1 MKKRIVIK
9 FGGTSV
15 GSIEKIINAAKI
27 VEKRHAEGNQV
38 IVVVSAMSGVTND
51 LISKSNQISKNF
63 NKSELDVLMSSGEQ
77 VTCSL
82 LSGALIELGLK
93 ARSWLSWQIPIITN
107 DNYTSSQIIN
117 IKTDEILNFISK
129 KGIAVIPG
137 FQGISPESRVTTLG
151 RGGSDLSAVAIA
163 KFFQTDS
170 CEIYTDVDGVLTT
183 DPSINEKA
191 KKIDKISYEEM
202 LEMSSLGAKVM
213 QPNAVQASMVNN
225 ITVHVRSTFSKKSGT
240 EIVSDD
246 EADYKKVVT
255 GIAYSK
261 SNAKVSIVGVVDK
274 PGVAADVFEPIGKN
288 NINVD
293 MVIQNTSL
301 DGKTANITFTIKQ
314 QDLSKTLSIIEK
326 NKENLNYNKIT
337 HDDKLAKVSII
348 GAGMIASPGVTHRMF
363 RSLADE
369 KINIL
374 AISTSEIKISVLI
387 KEDLTQKAIKALH
400 KEFKLD

>member
-1 MKKRIVIK
+1 MKKLTLK
-9 FGGTSV
+9 FGGTSLKTV
-15 GSIEKIINAAKI
+15 EQIKKVANI
-27 VEKRHAEGNQV
+27 VKRRHDEGNQIIV
-38 IVVVSAMSGVTND
+38 IVSAMAEVTND
-51 LISKSNQISKNF
+51 LMSKSKSISKNF
-63 NKSELDVLMSSGEQ
+63 DNKELDVLLASGEQ

-82 LSGALIELGLK
+82 LSGALIELGIK
-93 ARSWLSWQIPIITN
+93 ARSWLGWQIPIITN
-107 DNYTSSQIIN
+107 DNHTSSQIIK

-129 KGIAVIPG
+129 KGVAVIAG
-137 FQGISPESRVTTLG
+137 FQGVSKESRITTLG

-163 KFFQTDS
+163 KFFITDT

-183 DPSINEKA
+183 DPAINNKA

-213 QPNAVQASMVNN
+213 QPSAVQTAMTNN
-225 ITVHVRSTFSKKSGT
+225 IPVQVRSTFSEKSGT
-240 EIVSDD
+240 KIISESEI
-246 EADYKKVVT
+246 DYKKVVT

-261 SNAKVSIVGVVDK
+261 KNAKVSIVGVVDK

-288 NINVD
+288 NINID
-293 MVIQNTSL
+293 MVIQNTSF

-314 QDLSKTLSIIEK
+314 EDLKKTLSIIEK
-326 NKENLNYNKIT
+326 NKKKINYNKVT

-348 GAGMIASPGVTHRMF
+348 GAGMISSPGVTHKMF
-363 RSLADE
+363 RSLAEE

-387 KEDLTQKAIKALH
+387 QEDLTRKAVKALH
-400 KEFKLD
+400 KTFQLD

>member
-1 MKKRIVIK
+1 MKRIVIK

-15 GSIEKIINAAKI
+15 GSIEKIINSAKI
-27 VEKRHAEGNQV
+27 IKKRHEEGNEV
-38 IVVVSAMSGVTND
+38 IVVVSAMSGTTND
-51 LISKSNQISKNF
+51 LINRSKQISDNF

-77 VTCSL
+77 ISSSL
-82 LSGALIELGLK
+82 LAGAVIELGMK
-93 ARSWLSWQIPIITN
+93 ARSWLGWQIPIVTN
-107 DNYTSSQIIN
+107 DNHVSSQIKE
-117 IKTDEILNFISK
+117 IKTDEILNFISQ
-129 KGIAVIPG
+129 KGVAVIAG
-137 FQGISPESRVTTLG
+137 FQGISKKNRITTLG

-163 KFFQTDS
+163 KFFKTDS

-213 QPNAVQASMVNN
+213 QPAAVQTAMTNN
-225 ITVHVRSTFSKKSGT
+225 IPVHVRSVFSGKFGTKIISEGDIDNKKM
-240 EIVSDD
+240 
-246 EADYKKVVT
+246 VT

-261 SNAKVSIVGVVDK
+261 KNAKVSIVGVVDK

-288 NINVD
+288 NINID
-293 MVIQNTSL
+293 MVIQNTSF
-301 DGKTANITFTIKQ
+301 DGKTANITFTIKRE
-314 QDLSKTLSIIEK
+314 DLLKTLDIIEK
-326 NKENLNYNKIT
+326 NKQKINYKKIA
-337 HDDKLAKVSII
+337 HDDRLAKVSII
-348 GAGMIASPGVTHRMF
+348 GAGMIANAGVTHKMF

-387 KEDLTQKAIKALH
+387 REDLTQKAVKILH
-400 KEFKLD
+400 KTFELN